1 MYRNLPFVL
10 WLIVPLL
17 VLAGS
22 CTTVDSTDRSHLNN
36 DLSYSS
42 NSDEVLSPE
51 KALKRHV
58 LAKDLK
64 RDPLLLD
71 KMSADTIKLV
81 LGKPELERVEGYST
95 AYHYQSSYCT
105 MNVYFAK
112 ATDMEVGALIP
123 SYIDILPVQSGVV
136 QLSEERVNRAQCV
149 KSIL

>member
-1 MYRNLPFVL
+1 MYKNLPFVL

-36 DLSYSS
+36 DLRQAA

-95 AYHYQSSYCT
+95 AYHYQSKYCT

-112 ATDMEVGALIP
+112 AADLEVGSLIP
-123 SYIDILPVQSGVV
+123 SYIDMLPVKSGEV
-136 QLSEERVNRAQCV
+136 QLSKERVNREKCI